1 MSAKLWRKGVARKE
15 QITRRQLDITIPPCN
30 SIHEHHDKMLCVEK
44 NRLQGKSRSQVG
56 NPILPFLLAIEYISI
71 MTGLVFVQKTGCK
84 DMADYK

>member
-30 SIHEHHDKMLCVEK
+30 SIQEHHDKMLCVEK

-56 NPILPFLLAIEYISI
+56 NPILPSLLAIQYISI
-71 MTGLVFVQKTGCK
+71 MTGLVCVEKTGCK
-84 DMADYK
+84 DMADHK